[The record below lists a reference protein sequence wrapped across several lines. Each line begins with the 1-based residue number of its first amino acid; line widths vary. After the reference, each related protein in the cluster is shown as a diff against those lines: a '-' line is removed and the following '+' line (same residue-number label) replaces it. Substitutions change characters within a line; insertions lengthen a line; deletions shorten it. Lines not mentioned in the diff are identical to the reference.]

1 MQKLVSEY
9 NEALK
14 LSPEDWTKYQALRG
28 QEADLR
34 KRAQAMLEA
43 ADRLGELAVGILN
56 EYPEPDCTNH

>member
-9 NEALK
+9 NEALR
-14 LSPEDWTKYQALRG
+14 LPPEDWTKYQALRG

-56 EYPEPDCTNH
+56 EYPEPDCTDL

>member
-1 MQKLVSEY
+1 MSEY

-34 KRAQAMLEA
+34 KRAEAILEA
-43 ADRLGELAVGILN
+43 ADRLGELASNIV
-56 EYPEPDCTNH
+56 DCD